1 MHNCRRGLGRAV
13 PLRAQRMLIPSLLPF
28 PRQHMLQVRD
38 DALPE
43 RQDGY
48 TAAVSQSSASA
59 RMEKR
64 HLTLQRVGS

>member
-1 MHNCRRGLGRAV
+1 
-13 PLRAQRMLIPSLLPF
+13 MLIPSLLLF

-38 DALPE
+38 DALHK

-48 TAAVSQSSASA
+48 TGAVSQNSASV